1 MKKIVIRQIIE
12 EYEKIAG
19 DLWDGDE
26 AGIGEDRANI
36 ASDIIGTAKEL
47 LNLLEEFENL

>member
-1 MKKIVIRQIIE
+1 MKENI
-12 EYEKIAG
+12 EKIIKHFDDIAG
-19 DLWDGDE
+19 ELWDGDE
-26 AGIGEDRANI
+26 AGIGEDRAHI